1 MYFQTD
7 WQNIHCLQM
16 KIWQKACSWSMC
28 LFQGLLHSFIAKFL
42 LCVDLQ
48 KEDDDTKSEIE
59 KHLKVF
65 KRHCLINQPEKAEL
79 PRMQKQYNVFFFLHV
94 MIKNK
99 KVVQKVANRKFIVSY
114 WCKSNHPW
122 IHNEISKICI
132 SLWVSC
138 SL

>member
-28 LFQGLLHSFIAKFL
+28 LFQGLPHSFIVKFL

-65 KRHCLINQPEKAEL
+65 KRHYLINQPERAEL

-99 KVVQKVANRKFIVSY
+99 KVVQKVINREFIVSR
-114 WCKSNHPW
+114 WCNSNHPW